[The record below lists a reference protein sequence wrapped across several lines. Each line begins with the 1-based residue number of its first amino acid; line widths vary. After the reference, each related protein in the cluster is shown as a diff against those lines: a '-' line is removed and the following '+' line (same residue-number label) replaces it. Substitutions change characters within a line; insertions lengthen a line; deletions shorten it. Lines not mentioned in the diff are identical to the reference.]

1 MTLKLGVSACLLGQN
16 VRYDG
21 GHQLDRWIRD
31 TLGAF
36 VSFVPV
42 CPEVESGL
50 PIPREA
56 MRLKGSV
63 EFPRL
68 VGTQSGHDYTQRMQ
82 DFCARRVSELE
93 QEDLCGFIFK
103 SKSPSSGMERV
114 KVYNDAGMPEQK
126 GVGFFAREFMKRFPL
141 LPCEEDGR
149 LHDASLRENFLERV
163 FTMKR
168 WRDMLAEGPTLG
180 RLVEFHTRHK
190 LLLRSHSEK
199 HYREMGRMVATG
211 RETPLPQLVH
221 DYQNMLM
228 AALALKA
235 TPRKHLNVL
244 QHAAGHFKRAL
255 TGDEKAELGEV
266 FGHYRDGHVPLIV
279 PVTLINHYVRK
290 YGEEYLAAQ
299 TYLTPHPIELKL
311 RNHA

>member
-36 VSFVPV
+36 VTFTPV

-56 MRLKGSV
+56 MRLTGNV
-63 EFPRL
+63 EYPRL
-68 VGTQSGHDYTQRMQ
+68 VGTQSGRDYTQLMQ
-82 DFCARRVSELE
+82 DFCARRVGELE

-149 LHDASLRENFLERV
+149 LHDAVLRENFLERV

-180 RLVEFHTRHK
+180 RLVDFHTRHK

-211 RETPLPQLVH
+211 REMPLPQLTQ

-228 AALALKA
+228 AALTLKA

-255 TGDEKAELGEV
+255 TADEKAELGEV

-279 PVTLINHYVRK
+279 PMTLINHYVRK

-299 TYLTPHPIELKL
+299 TYLNPHPIELKL